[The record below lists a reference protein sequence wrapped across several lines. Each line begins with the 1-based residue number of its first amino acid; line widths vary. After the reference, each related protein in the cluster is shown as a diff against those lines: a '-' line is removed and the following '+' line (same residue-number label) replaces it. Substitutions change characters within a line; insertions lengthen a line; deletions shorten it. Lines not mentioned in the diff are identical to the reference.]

1 MVTERQLELAEASS
15 LAVISRLVSAPLLWI
30 QWLSGKNIRLVIGR
44 SRVRFPAGSLWI
56 FFSLSPKLTSPL
68 NCYHNIYYLFK
79 TSDCL
84 ASRSSVVQPSIVVT
98 ETLQETTDWMGY
110 VDPNEPRYCL
120 CNQVSGNYKSALH
133 GFLST
138 SSLSLFV

>member
-1 MVTERQLELAEASS
+1 MESAEASS
-15 LAVISRLVSAPLLWI
+15 LAVISRLASAPLPWV
-30 QWLSGKNIRLVIGR
+30 QWLSGKSVQLVIRR
-44 SRVRFPAGSLWI
+44 SRVRFLAGSLWI
-56 FFSLSPKLTSPL
+56 FLPKLTSPL
-68 NCYHNIYYLFK
+68 NSYHSIHCLFK

-133 GFLST
+133 GF
-138 SSLSLFV
+138 